1 MTVQL
6 VGAIQ
11 AEGLLDATL
20 YHPDPIVGMAQ
31 FVNVM
36 LVIIVQV
43 KLLIKQHVNQEP
55 LHQYKE
61 PYPVLSVYQES
72 MRRLLVRLSAMIV
85 MMMNINR
92 NQLQQTASKFK
103 KVVIDQVQLQKFFV
117 QLVKQE
123 VVVVHCA
130 LNATKGRIKT

>member
-1 MTVQL
+1 V
-6 VGAIQ
+6 
-11 AEGLLDATL
+11 GLLDATL

-55 LHQYKE
+55 LHQYQE
-61 PYPVLSVYQES
+61 PYPVLIAHQES
-72 MRRLLVRLSAMIV
+72 MRHLMVRLSAMIV
-85 MMMNINR
+85 TMMNINR
-92 NQLQQTASKFK
+92 KQMLQTASKFK
-103 KVVIDQVQLQKFFV
+103 KVIIDPVQLQKLFV

-123 VVVVHCA
+123 VVVVQNA
-130 LNATKGRIKT
+130 LNAMKGRIKT

>member
-1 MTVQL
+1 M
-6 VGAIQ
+6 Q
-11 AEGLLDATL
+11 AVGLLDATL

-55 LHQYKE
+55 LHQYQD
-61 PYPVLSVYQES
+61 PSLVLIAYQES

-92 NQLQQTASKFK
+92 NQMLQAALKFK
-103 KVVIDQVQLQKFFV
+103 KVIIDPVQLQKLFV

-130 LNATKGRIKT
+130 WNAMKGRIKT